1 MRAVRQLAVAVSF
14 VIGWLFAPA
23 PTYAQIDI
31 NISVDIPPP
40 PLPIYD
46 QPPIPEPGYYWVPG
60 YWAWD
65 DDVGYYWVPGT
76 WVLPPEPGLLWT
88 PGYWGWDDGV
98 YLFHVGY
105 WGPTIGFYGG
115 VVYGFG
121 YDGIGY
127 EGAYWRG
134 GALFYNRTVN
144 NFGNVSV
151 TNVYNK
157 TVIVNNVTNVSFNGG
172 AGGLTARPT
181 PVQLAAAHERHIAPT
196 ALQVQHGETAAKDPA
211 LALNNNHGHPTVA
224 ATAHPA
230 EFKGPGVVAA
240 HPGTPVAAVQ
250 PQGHRIVTRGKPGTP
265 TNAPGTPGTATAP
278 VHTLPNVHAP
288 DQGGTVSG
296 QPQIKRLPSTVAR
309 PPTPQISKPKPPPHV
324 VNQPPPHVVSQPP
337 PHVVNR
343 PPPPP
348 RVVGRPPPPPKKC
361 PPGQR
366 C

>member
-1 MRAVRQLAVAVSF
+1 MRAIRLLALAVCF
-14 VIGWLFAPA
+14 IGSSLLAQTPSH
-23 PTYAQIDI
+23 AQIDI
-31 NISVDIPPP
+31 NIGVDIAPP

-46 QPPIPEPGYYWVPG
+46 QPPIPERGDYWVPG

-76 WVLPPEPGLLWT
+76 WVLPPEPNLLWT

-121 YDGIGY
+121 YNGIGY
-127 EGAYWRG
+127 EGSYWRN

-144 NFGNVSV
+144 NFGNVSI

-157 TVIVNNVTNVSFNGG
+157 TVIVNKVTTVSYNGG
-172 AGGLTARPT
+172 ASGLTARPT
-181 PVQLAAAHERHIAPT
+181 RAQLAAANERRIAPT
-196 ALQVQHGETAAKDPA
+196 SLQVQHREAAAKDPT

-230 EFKGPGVVAA
+230 EFKGSGVVAA
-240 HPGTPVAAVQ
+240 RPGTPVAAIQ
-250 PQGHRIVTRGKPGTP
+250 PQGHRIVAPAKPGTP
-265 TNAPGTPGTATAP
+265 TNSPGKPWTASGPSHTPS
-278 VHTLPNVHAP
+278 NVHAP
-288 DQGGTVSG
+288 NLGGTVG
-296 QPQIKRLPSTVAR
+296 RRPPSTAAHS
-309 PPTPQISKPKPPPHV
+309 PAPQLSKPKPPP
-324 VNQPPPHVVSQPP
+324 PA
-337 PHVVNR
+337 VNR

-348 RVVGRPPPPPKKC
+348 RVVTRPPPPAMNRPPPPPRVVTRPPPPPPKKC
-361 PPGQR
+361 PPGQH